1 MANWLILDQNQI
13 ATEKRDLTTYT
24 YYLHGNFQKK
34 SWKIKK
40 KSHITKAKKNLKH
53 KKTTQKNHLFDYYS
67 KAEIIIKNSLCL
79 NYI

>member
-34 SWKIKK
+34 ILKNQ
-40 KSHITKAKKNLKH
+40 KKNHISQKP
-53 KKTTQKNHLFDYYS
+53 KK
-67 KAEIIIKNSLCL
+67 I
-79 NYI
+79 